1 MVADGTNELATVL
14 KEKAPSS
21 FMWKYVMLEE
31 EEHRTVAAPILSLG
45 LRHYFENYSDF
56 YLPTLDSYIE
66 AGGLDYVRAYFRARA
81 ERYGFSPEISS
92 GTMWSMVSRS
102 IIADDFEYFKMLM
115 GEFGPKGFIGDSRLR
130 DALWYAEYFIKYQ
143 RYSEALSLYGEAAN
157 VHGDASRLFHAI
169 GNVYQLMDDRENATS
184 HYEKAIAIAKAAK
197 EVDLA
202 DYEKSL
208 ASLNNNE

>member
-1 MVADGTNELATVL
+1 
-14 KEKAPSS
+14 
-21 FMWKYVMLEE
+21 
-31 EEHRTVAAPILSLG
+31 
-45 LRHYFENYSDF
+45 
-56 YLPTLDSYIE
+56 
-66 AGGLDYVRAYFRARA
+66 
-81 ERYGFSPEISS
+81 
-92 GTMWSMVSRS
+92 
-102 IIADDFEYFKMLM
+102 M

-157 VHGDASRLFHAI
+157 VHGDSSRLFHAI